1 MITINNKEYR
11 NIVEQVE
18 KNKEDIARHYAIDRV
33 IAEVGIKVM
42 GQLNTPPAD
51 DLIPPGGTDAFG
63 EAYLVGENEP
73 YDIYIWT
80 RPGEWFNIGALN
92 MIGDQGP
99 AGDSID
105 KAEIT
110 TDNKLK
116 LTMSD
121 GRVITTKTALA
132 TAKGDKGDKG
142 DLNAIVSVSVDPQSY
157 KTTLTFADGS
167 SATTNISLR
176 GEQGPQG
183 EQGIQGP
190 QGIPGL
196 FYYIRGI
203 VDTIDDLRNI
213 PITDMRIA
221 YLVGTTSPYLM
232 YVPVG
237 SDTLEA
243 EWTYMGGF
251 NTGSVITVNGIAQT
265 QYEMNNK
272 ISVAE
277 PKTGY
282 QAFIQPPNSTNIV
295 TQLLRPSINTADK
308 YQLVIR
314 DVINNANSGQI
325 QVPETP
331 TYAYHAASKAYV
343 DKFAA
348 QIGVKYYQHNIQIT
362 VNNNTN
368 IYLTHIT
375 GKQTAYTQDT
385 ISTLPYGIIMSC
397 TGNDYNEA
405 IIAYQNQGSEGFIYT
420 KQDGEQIFIDFYSGD
435 YNNINV
441 LDQVFQI
448 T

>member
-42 GQLNTPPAD
+42 GQLNTAPGEGV
-51 DLIPPGGTDAFG
+51 IPPGGTDAFG

-105 KAEIT
+105 KAEVT
-110 TDNKLK
+110 TDNRLK

-121 GRVITTKTALA
+121 GREVITKTAF
-132 TAKGDKGDKG
+132 TTIKGDKGDIG
-142 DLNAIVSVSVDPQSY
+142 PANSITGFTIDPVTY
-157 KTTLTFADGS
+157 RATLIFEDGS
-167 SATTNISLR
+167 SATSSISIQGR
-176 GEQGPQG
+176 QGEQGA
-183 EQGIQGP
+183 QGIQGP

-203 VDTIDDLRNI
+203 VDSVNELKQI
-213 PITDMRIA
+213 PITDMRVA

-232 YVPVG
+232 YIPVG
-237 SDTLEA
+237 ESTIDA
-243 EWTYMGGF
+243 QWIYVGGF
-251 NTGSVITVNGIAQT
+251 NTGSVVTVNGIAQT

-277 PKTGY
+277 PKSGY
-282 QAFIQPPNSTNIV
+282 QAYIQPPNSTNVI
-295 TQLLRPSINTADK
+295 TQLLRPNINTADK
-308 YQLVIR
+308 YQFVIR
-314 DVINNANSGQI
+314 DVINNTNSGQI

-331 TYAYHAASKAYV
+331 IYAYHAASKAYV

-348 QIGVKYYQHNIQIT
+348 QIGVKYYQHNIQIQ
-362 VNNNTN
+362 VNNDTN
-368 IYLTHIT
+368 IYLTQIS
-375 GKQTAYTQDT
+375 GKQTPYTQST
-385 ISTLPYGIIMSC
+385 ITTLPYGITMSC
-397 TGNDYNEA
+397 TGYDYGDA
-405 IIAYQNQGSEGFIYT
+405 IVAFTNQGSEGFIYT
-420 KQDGEQIFIDFYSGD
+420 NQKGQETVIDFYSGD
-435 YNNINV
+435 YNVNV
-441 LDQVFQI
+441 IDQVFQI

>member
-1 MITINNKEYR
+1 MITINNENYL
-11 NIVEQVE
+11 NIVERVE
-18 KNKEDIARHYAIDRV
+18 KNTALIEQHYARDRV
-33 IAEVGIKVM
+33 LAEVGIKVM
-42 GQLNTPPAD
+42 GQLENQPAD
-51 DLIPPGGTDAFG
+51 DQLPPGGTEAWG
-63 EAYLVGENEP
+63 EAYLVGAAEP

-80 RPGEWFNIGALN
+80 RPGEWFNIGPLN

-99 AGDSID
+99 AGDSIT

-116 LTMSD
+116 ITMSD
-121 GRVITTKTALA
+121 GRVITTSTAMA
-132 TAKGDKGDKG
+132 TVQGEKGDIGPA
-142 DLNAIVSVSVDPQSY
+142 NAIVSLTIDPQSY
-157 KTTLTFADGS
+157 KPTLTFKDGS
-167 SATTNISLR
+167 AAMGNVSIR
-176 GEQGPQG
+176 GPQGEQG

-190 QGIPGL
+190 QGVPGL

-203 VDTIDDLRNI
+203 VDSVNELKQI
-213 PITDMRIA
+213 PITDMRFA

-237 SDTLEA
+237 PNTVDA
-243 EWTYMGGF
+243 QWIYVGGF
-251 NTGSVITVNGIAQT
+251 NTGSVITVDGNAQT

-282 QAFIQPPNSTNIV
+282 QAYIQPPNSTNVI
-295 TQLLRPSINTADK
+295 TQLLRPNINTADK
-308 YQLVIR
+308 YQFVIR
-314 DVINNANSGQI
+314 DVIGNTNSGQI

-331 TYAYHAASKAYV
+331 ISSYHAASKAYV

-362 VNNNTN
+362 INNNTN

-375 GKQTAYTQDT
+375 GKQTPYTQGT
-385 ISTLPYGIIMSC
+385 ISTLPYGITMSC
-397 TGNDYNEA
+397 TGNDYSEA
-405 IIAYQNQGSEGFIYT
+405 IIAFINHGSEGFTYIN
-420 KQDGEQIFIDFYSGD
+420 QRGEEMFVDLYSGD
-435 YNNINV
+435 YVIDV

-448 T
+448 S